1 MAKVTIRFGQYDD
14 LMSTTLDGLKLKA
27 HYNLYQT
34 CTEHTI
40 G

>member
-14 LMSTTLDGLKLKA
+14 LLSATLDGLKLNA
-27 HYNLYQT
+27 PYNLDQT